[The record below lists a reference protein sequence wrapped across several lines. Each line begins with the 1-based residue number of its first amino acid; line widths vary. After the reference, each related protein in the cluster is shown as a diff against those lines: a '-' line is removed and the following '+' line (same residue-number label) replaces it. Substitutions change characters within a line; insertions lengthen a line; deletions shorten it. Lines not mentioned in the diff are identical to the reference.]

1 MAPRTAHGATAGVRQ
16 QLASE
21 TQFHRVQTR
30 DANRCRGMTSV
41 RSKRASRPDE
51 ELRGGGHCSLC
62 TCTYTLSELPPTISI
77 TTCTVGLVALFV
89 FFWSKSDHQTTIF
102 HFNPTSPPDLTS
114 ILVSRPSGQRTF
126 HPAHGATTS
135 LTKGQ
140 LLLLLLPLL
149 PPPTTTT
156 TTTVLLG
163 RIHPTVFACLTRPR
177 EADQNVGTRG

>member
-62 TCTYTLSELPPTISI
+62 TCTYTLSELLSPSLHVLLAWWLCLFFSRAKVTTRPPS
-77 TTCTVGLVALFV
+77 
-89 FFWSKSDHQTTIF
+89 SY
-102 HFNPTSPPDLTS
+102 FNSTSLPDLTS

-135 LTKGQ
+135 LTKVQ

-163 RIHPTVFACLTRPR
+163 RIYPTVFACLTRPR